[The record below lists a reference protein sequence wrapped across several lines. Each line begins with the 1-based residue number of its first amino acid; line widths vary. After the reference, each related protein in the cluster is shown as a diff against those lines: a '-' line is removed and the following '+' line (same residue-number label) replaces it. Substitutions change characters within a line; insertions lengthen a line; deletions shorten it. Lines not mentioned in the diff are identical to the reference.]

1 MAYLLLAIIGAI
13 SGVMGSIVGL
23 GGGTILVPLTLLIGI
38 DFGLIPGITPQTVV
52 GISVVMMIFN
62 GLSSTLAHVKLKT
75 VDYRT
80 GWIFF
85 AGSIPGMI
93 LGAFVNK
100 EIELPS
106 FNLYFGILLIVLS
119 ILLLA
124 RKYLKPIQ
132 CFVQHGKP
140 RTFVDNHGETHI
152 YGYPIWFAL
161 ILTFIIG
168 FSSGLFGIGGGTMIV
183 PALILLFLFPPHVAV
198 GTSMFIVFLSAIV
211 NSITHISLGHVPWL
225 YALAVIPGAYIGGMI
240 GTMLN
245 RKMSSET
252 LVLVLRIMLLLFG
265 VRSII
270 DGIWG

>member
-52 GISVVMMIFN
+52 GISVIMMIFN
-62 GLSSTLAHVKLKT
+62 GLSSTLSHVKVKT

-100 EIELPS
+100 GMDLPS

-132 CFVQHGKP
+132 WFVQHGKP
-140 RTFVDNHGETHI
+140 RTFVDRPWRNTYLWVSDLVCTYTYIHHRIRFRPFRHRGRDDDRTS
-152 YGYPIWFAL
+152 AN
-161 ILTFIIG
+161 
-168 FSSGLFGIGGGTMIV
+168 SIV
-183 PALILLFLFPPHVAV
+183 PVPAACRCWYFDVHRLPVGYRELNHTYLFRPCALVICTCRH
-198 GTSMFIVFLSAIV
+198 T
-211 NSITHISLGHVPWL
+211 WRL
-225 YALAVIPGAYIGGMI
+225 Y
-240 GTMLN
+240 
-245 RKMSSET
+245 
-252 LVLVLRIMLLLFG
+252 
-265 VRSII
+265 
-270 DGIWG
+270 WGNDRNDA